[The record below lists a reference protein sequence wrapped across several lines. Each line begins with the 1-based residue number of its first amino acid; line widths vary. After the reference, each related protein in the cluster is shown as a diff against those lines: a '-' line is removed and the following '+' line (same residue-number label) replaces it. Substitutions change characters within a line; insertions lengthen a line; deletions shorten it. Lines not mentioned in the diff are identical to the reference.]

1 MCDSIFST
9 LTEFAHNL
17 RSFQVHLKQLHEIL
31 RDADIANAISP
42 IARGHRMSEE
52 QIERALTELHVP
64 RAANVAGITHQA
76 FPMQPLLCNYQGEMW
91 SEVARLSA

>member
-1 MCDSIFST
+1 
-9 LTEFAHNL
+9 
-17 RSFQVHLKQLHEIL
+17 
-31 RDADIANAISP
+31 
-42 IARGHRMSEE
+42 MSEE

-64 RAANVAGITHQA
+64 RAANVAGITHHA